1 MSFATKSRGRRWT
14 PYLFVAPMVFVMVV
28 LVYYPTISTMTF
40 GFQEMNLVKP
50 EAKGFVGFH
59 NFVDVVGNPAVWSAL
74 LNSVVLLVIVL
85 IGTVIGGLATALIL
99 LKDTPVKGVLTAIM
113 ILPWALPPVV
123 NGILWRWMFHPSFGF
138 VNKLLLKLGI
148 IHQGIQWLTNPYLVL
163 LIASFVVI
171 WRTVPLA
178 AILLLSGL
186 QSIPGELHESAVL
199 DGSTTGQE
207 FRSIT
212 LPLLRPVIAIVVT
225 LTSITGISLFDEI
238 VSFTGFSFQT
248 RTVMMQ
254 IYLETFRFLNFG
266 KGSALVTM
274 FMVITG
280 VLAFFYIRTLYRST
294 EYL

>member
-1 MSFATKSRGRRWT
+1 MNHSSKSSSRRWT
-14 PYLFVAPMVFVMVV
+14 PYLFVAPMVVVILV

-50 EAKGFVGFH
+50 NATGFVGLR
-59 NFVDVVGNPAVWSAL
+59 NFGRILENGAVWTAL
-74 LNSVVLLVIVL
+74 LNSVVILGIVL
-85 IGTVIGGLATALIL
+85 IGTVIGGLFTALVL
-99 LKDTPVKGVLTAIM
+99 LKDTFMKGILTAVI

-138 VNKLLLKLGI
+138 VNKLLLHLGI

-178 AILLLSGL
+178 AILILSGL
-186 QSIPGELHESAVL
+186 QSIPDELHESAVL
-199 DGSTTGQE
+199 DGSSALEEFTG
-207 FRSIT
+207 IT

-266 KGSALVTM
+266 RGSALVTM

-280 VLAFFYIRTLYRST
+280 TLAFFYIRTLYRST